1 MDLAN
6 DKVPYKTLGYNIF
19 STSCISQHSTSSH
32 ILSNHEIIPEFNF
45 TTKSDMFGGNWTIVF
60 VTRVSTVD
68 MVIWA
73 IKYVPC
79 DNHLWQI
86 KCRQSKAAIDEG

>member
-1 MDLAN
+1 MYMDLAN

-45 TTKSDMFGGNWTIVF
+45 
-60 VTRVSTVD
+60 
-68 MVIWA
+68 
-73 IKYVPC
+73 Y
-79 DNHLWQI
+79 
-86 KCRQSKAAIDEG
+86 